1 MGCLYRGIVSQANP
15 HMTFVE
21 RFAPWS
27 EEEKEAAARAL
38 RLVEE
43 QGLEVVRIA
52 FPDQHGLLRGKTLIA
67 DETANALHNGCSI
80 TSSLFAKDTANRT
93 VFPVWTAGGGFGLD
107 AFEGAGDV
115 LMIPDPSTFRVLPW
129 VPRTG
134 WLLADVY
141 LPDGRPVPYATRHI
155 YRTALSRLAEA
166 GYNYVAGLEV
176 EFHVFKCDT
185 DRMAPEESGQPGTPP
200 RVSILTHGYQYLSE
214 LRFDQIE
221 PVLEIIRRDVV
232 ALGLPLRSVEC
243 EYGPSQCEFTFQ
255 ALSGLEPADAMVLF
269 RSAVK
274 QICRRH
280 GLHATFM
287 CRPRIPNVMSSG
299 WHLHQSLVDRNSGAN
314 AFMPERQGE
323 LLSALGRHFLGG
335 LLTHARA
342 SAVFAAPTLNGYK
355 RFRPHS
361 LAPDRAVWGHD
372 NRGVMV
378 RVLGG
383 ASDRATRLEN
393 RVGEPAANPYL
404 YMASQVL
411 AGLDGIARRLD
422 PGPSADAP
430 YEAKAEPLPK
440 SLAEAVVALRGDAF
454 FREALGAAF
463 VDYLLTIKDA
473 ETARFQAEVTDWE
486 QREYFE
492 MY

>member
-1 MGCLYRGIVSQANP
+1 
-15 HMTFVE
+15 MTFVE
-21 RFAPWS
+21 RFGLWS
-27 EEEKEAAARAL
+27 AEQKEAAARVL

-43 QGLEVVRIA
+43 HGLEVVRVS
-52 FPDQHGLLRGKTLIA
+52 FPDQHGLLRGKTLVA
-67 DETANALHNGCSI
+67 GEVAGALGNGCSI
-80 TSSLFAKDTANRT
+80 TSSLFAKDTANKT
-93 VFPVWTAGGGFGLD
+93 VFPVWSAGGGFGIK

-115 LMIPDPSTFRVLPW
+115 LMIPDPASFRILPW
-129 VPRTG
+129 APETG
-134 WLLADVY
+134 WLLSDVY
-141 LPDGRPVPYATRHI
+141 LADGKPLPFATRQV
-155 YRTALSRLAEA
+155 YRAALSRLAAA
-166 GYNYVAGLEV
+166 GWDYVAGLEV
-176 EFHVFKCDT
+176 EFHVFKLET
-185 DRMAPEESGQPGTPP
+185 DRMAPEETGQPGEPP
-200 RVSILTHGYQYLSE
+200 RVSILTQGYQYLSE
-214 LRFDQIE
+214 LRFDRLE

-255 ALSGLEPADAMVLF
+255 ARTGLEPADAMVLF

-299 WHLHQSLVDRNSGAN
+299 WHLHQSLVDRKSGAN
-314 AFMPERQGE
+314 VFMPERQGE
-323 LLSALGRHFLGG
+323 LLSDTGRHYLAG
-335 LLTHARA
+335 LLKHARA
-342 SAVFAAPTLNGYK
+342 SALFAAPTLNGYK

-361 LAPDRAVWGHD
+361 LAPDRAIWGHD

-383 ASDRATRLEN
+383 PGDKATRLEN

-411 AGLDGIARRLD
+411 AGLDGIERRLD

-440 SLAEAVVALRGDAF
+440 SLAEAAAALRGDAF
-454 FREALGAAF
+454 FRERMGAGF
-463 VDYLLTIKDA
+463 VDYLLTIKEA
-473 ETARFQAEVTDWE
+473 EVARFQAEVTDWE

>member
-1 MGCLYRGIVSQANP
+1 
-15 HMTFVE
+15 MTFAE

-27 EEEKEAAARAL
+27 EQQTDAAARVL

-52 FPDQHGLLRGKTLIA
+52 FPDQHGLLRGKTLMA
-67 DETANALHNGCSI
+67 AETANALHNGCSI
-80 TSSLFAKDTANRT
+80 TSSLFAKDTSNRT
-93 VFPVWTAGGGFGLD
+93 VFPVWSAGGGFGLD

-115 LMIPDPSTFRVLPW
+115 LMLPDPSTFRVLPW
-129 VPRTG
+129 ARKTG

-141 LPDGRPVPYATRHI
+141 LPDGRPVPYATREI
-155 YRTALSRLAEA
+155 YRSALSRLAAA
-166 GYNYVAGLEV
+166 GYDYMIGLEV
-176 EFHVFKCDT
+176 ELHVFRLEG
-185 DRMAPEESGQPGTPP
+185 DRIAPEEAGQPGQPP
-200 RVSILTHGYQYLSE
+200 RVSILTQGYQYLSE
-214 LRFDQIE
+214 LRFDQME
-221 PVLEIIRRDVV
+221 PVIEIIRRDIG

-243 EYGPSQCEFTFQ
+243 EFGPSQCEFTFQ
-255 ALSGLEPADAMVLF
+255 ALRGLEPADTMVLF

-274 QICRRH
+274 QICRRQ

-299 WHLHQSLVDRNSGAN
+299 WHLHQSLIDRKTGAN
-314 AFMPERQGE
+314 AFMPNRQGE
-323 LLSALGRHFLGG
+323 LLSDAGRHFLGG
-335 LLTHARA
+335 LLAHARA
-342 SAVFAAPTLNGYK
+342 ASVLTTPTLNGYK
-355 RFRPHS
+355 RFRAHS

-383 ASDRATRLEN
+383 AGDTATRLEN

-404 YMASQVL
+404 YMASQAL
-411 AGLDGIARRLD
+411 AGLDGMERRLD

-430 YEAKAEPLPK
+430 YDVTTAQLLPK
-440 SLAEAVVALRGDAF
+440 SLSEAVTALRGDDF
-454 FREALGAAF
+454 FHAKLGAGF

-473 ETARFQAEVTDWE
+473 EIARFQAEVTDWE

-492 MY
+492 AF

>member
-1 MGCLYRGIVSQANP
+1 
-15 HMTFVE
+15 MTFVE

-27 EEEKEAAARAL
+27 DQQTEAAARAL
-38 RLVEE
+38 RLIEE

-52 FPDQHGLLRGKTLIA
+52 FPDQHGLLRGKTLMA
-67 DETANALHNGCSI
+67 AEAANALHNGCSI

-93 VFPVWTAGGGFGLD
+93 VFPVWTQGGGFGLE

-115 LMIPDPSTFRVLPW
+115 LMLPDPSTFRVLPW
-129 VPRTG
+129 ARKTG

-141 LPDGRPVPYATRHI
+141 LPDGRPVPYATRDI
-155 YRTALSRLAEA
+155 YRKALARLTAA
-166 GYNYVAGLEV
+166 GYEYVAGLEV
-176 EFHVFKCDT
+176 EFHVFKLET
-185 DRMAPEESGQPGTPP
+185 DRMAPEDSGQPGMPP
-200 RVSILTHGYQYLSE
+200 PVSILTHGYQYLSE

-221 PVLEIIRRDVV
+221 PVVEIIRRDIV

-255 ALSGLEPADAMVLF
+255 ALRGLEPADTMMLF

-274 QICRRH
+274 QICRRQ

-299 WHLHQSLVDRNSGAN
+299 WHLHQSLVDRKTGAN
-314 AFMPERQGE
+314 AFMPNRQGD
-323 LLSALGRHFLGG
+323 LLSDTGRHFLGG
-335 LLTHARA
+335 LLAHARA
-342 SAVFAAPTLNGYK
+342 ASVFTTPTLNGYK
-355 RFRPHS
+355 RFRSHS

-383 ASDRATRLEN
+383 AGDTATRLEN

-404 YMASQVL
+404 FMASQVL
-411 AGLDGIARRLD
+411 TGLDGMERRLD

-430 YEAKAEPLPK
+430 YDAKAQFLPK
-440 SLAEAVVALRGDAF
+440 SLGEAVATLRGDAF
-454 FREALGAAF
+454 FREKLGAGF
-463 VDYLLTIKDA
+463 VEYLLTIKDA
-473 ETARFQAEVTDWE
+473 EIARFQGEVTDWE
-486 QREYFE
+486 HREYFE
-492 MY
+492 AY